1 MQTSQPVG
9 STTDMQGRS
18 RPAGWA
24 MMAKRTR
31 EKAPVP
37 GSLGAIV
44 RAERQQR
51 GWSQEELAARAGLD
65 QHDVSRVET
74 GKSRLPQEKTM
85 SALAQALDIPLGLL
99 YERANYPEL
108 SYQIPPLREE
118 LKTLGVD
125 EQTVITHLA
134 RFLRENA
141 DLVRDHDPEE
151 ITAFF
156 AQAVTTLRECAP
168 RGH

>member
-1 MQTSQPVG
+1 MRSSQDHG
-9 STTDMQGRS
+9 SFVTESANR
-18 RPAGWA
+18 AGWRV
-24 MMAKRTR
+24 MAKRTR
-31 EKAPVP
+31 LKPSIP
-37 GSLGAIV
+37 GSLGALI
-44 RAERQQR
+44 REERLKR
-51 GWSQEELAARAGLD
+51 GWSQEELADRAGLD

-74 GKSRLPQEKTM
+74 GKSKNPQESTVL
-85 SALAQALDIPLGLL
+85 SLSEALDIPLGIL
-99 YERANYPEL
+99 YERTRYPEV